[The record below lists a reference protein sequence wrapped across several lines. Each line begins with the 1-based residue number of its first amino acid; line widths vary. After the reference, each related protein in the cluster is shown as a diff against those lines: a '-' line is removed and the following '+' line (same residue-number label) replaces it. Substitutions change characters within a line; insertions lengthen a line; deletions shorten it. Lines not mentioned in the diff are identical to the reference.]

1 MTWAESSIGPT
12 KSNANFFL
20 VQSPKKWPIQL
31 NLSRPLS
38 KEISIK
44 STRNAMRGFLIA
56 KGFCAVRLIR

>member
-1 MTWAESSIGPT
+1 MTWAGLSIGPT
-12 KSNANFFL
+12 KLNANFCL

-44 STRNAMRGFLIA
+44 SISNAMQGFLIA
-56 KGFCAVRLIR
+56 KGFYAVRLIR